1 MDITNKLRASVID
14 WLFEVGK
21 KLKIEDNNVI
31 FQAVSIMD
39 RFYNNEEISLPTKD
53 LQLTAVAS
61 FFIASK
67 NLEVQPVDLK
77 TCMQKLCYNKYSKN
91 QFLKKESDIRK
102 IINYENEAPTLL
114 EFAMLYIK
122 MIKHEV

>member
-53 LQLTAVAS
+53 L
-61 FFIASK
+61 
-67 NLEVQPVDLK
+67 
-77 TCMQKLCYNKYSKN
+77 
-91 QFLKKESDIRK
+91 
-102 IINYENEAPTLL
+102 
-114 EFAMLYIK
+114 
-122 MIKHEV
+122 